1 MIYIYLVIIE
11 NFDRKHVRCR
21 FRLLRHVEEC
31 TLGLN
36 IVLSVSSAPA
46 RLLTMSETFAVE
58 LKSVVKRYSEIL
70 AVDNVDLTIKT
81 GEIFGLLG
89 PNGSGKSTT
98 LKMLLGLV
106 QPDSGSVN
114 VLGVDVQKDPVAV
127 KQQVGYVPESPRL
140 YEFLTGIEYLDFI
153 GDIYGMQT
161 EEKKNRITEYLKALQ
176 LEGREGDM
184 INGYSEGMKQ
194 KIALI
199 SAFLHKPKLL
209 ILDEPL
215 NALDPRSAR
224 IVKDFLHKLKMQG
237 VTTIMSTHVLEIA
250 QAVCDRVGIMYQ
262 GRLLALGNMNEL
274 RQMSKLPDSGLEDI
288 FLKLTGTDDI
298 RAVVEELLK

>member
-1 MIYIYLVIIE
+1 
-11 NFDRKHVRCR
+11 
-21 FRLLRHVEEC
+21 
-31 TLGLN
+31 
-36 IVLSVSSAPA
+36 
-46 RLLTMSETFAVE
+46 MSDAFSVE
-58 LKSVVKRYSEIL
+58 LKAVSKRYNEIL
-70 AVDNVDLTIKT
+70 AVDHVDLAIKT

-106 QPDSGSVN
+106 QPDSGTIN
-114 VLGVDVQKDPVAV
+114 VLGLDVQKNPVAV

-161 EEKKNRITEYLKALQ
+161 AEKKSRITEYLKALQ

-184 INGYSEGMKQ
+184 INSYSDGMKQ

-215 NALDPRSAR
+215 NALDARSAR
-224 IVKDFLHKLKMQG
+224 IIKDSLHELKMQG

-250 QAVCDRVGIMYQ
+250 QALCDRIAIMYQ
-262 GRLLALGNMNEL
+262 GKLLALGNMAEL
-274 RQMSKLPDSGLEDI
+274 RQMAQTARLRFRRYLLETNGHGRH
-288 FLKLTGTDDI
+288 KSRG
-298 RAVVEELLK
+298 

>member
-1 MIYIYLVIIE
+1 MF
-11 NFDRKHVRCR
+11 NS
-21 FRLLRHVEEC
+21 
-31 TLGLN
+31 T
-36 IVLSVSSAPA
+36 S
-46 RLLTMSETFAVE
+46 AVE
-58 LKSVVKRYSEIL
+58 LKSVVKRYSTL
-70 AVDNVDLTIKT
+70 VAVDNLDLTISS

-106 QPDSGSVN
+106 QPDSGSVS
-114 VLGVDVQKDPVAV
+114 VLGMDVKKNPVAV
-127 KQQVGYVPESPRL
+127 KQAVGYAPESPRL

-153 GDIYGMQT
+153 GDVYGVPT
-161 EEKKNRITEYLKALQ
+161 DDKKNRINEYLKALQ

-184 INGYSEGMKQ
+184 ISSYSEGMKR

-199 SAFLHKPKLL
+199 SAFLNKPKLL

-215 NALDPRSAR
+215 NGLDPRAAR
-224 IVKDFLHKLKMQG
+224 IVKDFLHELKAQG

-250 QAVCDRVGIMYQ
+250 QALCDRIGIMYQ
-262 GRLLALGNMNEL
+262 GKLLALGNIEEL
-274 RQMSKLPDSGLEDI
+274 RRMSKLPNSGLEDI

-298 RAVVEELLK
+298 RAVVEELIR

>member
-1 MIYIYLVIIE
+1 
-11 NFDRKHVRCR
+11 
-21 FRLLRHVEEC
+21 
-31 TLGLN
+31 
-36 IVLSVSSAPA
+36 
-46 RLLTMSETFAVE
+46 LLTTNGAVSVE
-58 LKSVVKRYSEIL
+58 LRSIVKRYNEIL
-70 AVDNVDLTIKT
+70 AVDQVNLTINK

-98 LKMLLGLV
+98 LKMLIGLV
-106 QPDSGSVN
+106 QADSGSVN

-127 KQQVGYVPESPRL
+127 KKQVGYVPESPRL

-153 GDIYGMQT
+153 GDIYSMQT
-161 EEKKNRITEYLKALQ
+161 EEKKTRINEYLKALQ

-184 INGYSEGMKQ
+184 ITGYSDGMKQ

-215 NALDPRSAR
+215 SALDPRSAR
-224 IVKDFLHKLKMQG
+224 IVKDFLHQLKMQG

-250 QAVCDRVGIMYQ
+250 QAVCDRIGIMYQ
-262 GRLLALGNMNEL
+262 GKILALGDMQEL
-274 RQMSKLPDSGLEDI
+274 RQMAKLPDSGLEEI

-298 RAVVEELLK
+298 RAVVEELAK

>member
-1 MIYIYLVIIE
+1 M
-11 NFDRKHVRCR
+11 D
-21 FRLLRHVEEC
+21 
-31 TLGLN
+31 
-36 IVLSVSSAPA
+36 SAY
-46 RLLTMSETFAVE
+46 AVE
-58 LKSVVKRYSEIL
+58 LKGVVKRYNEIL
-70 AVDNVDLTIKT
+70 AVNQVDLSIKT

-98 LKMLLGLV
+98 MKMLLGLV
-106 QPDSGSVN
+106 QPDAGSVS
-114 VLGVDVQKDPVAV
+114 VLGADVQTDPVGV
-127 KQQVGYVPESPRL
+127 KQKVGYVPEAPRL

-161 EEKKNRITEYLKALQ
+161 SEKKNRINEYLKALQ

-184 INGYSEGMKQ
+184 ITSYSEGMKQ

-224 IVKDFLHKLKMQG
+224 IIKDFLQELKTQDI
-237 VTTIMSTHVLEIA
+237 TTIISTHVLEIA
-250 QAVCDRVGIMYQ
+250 QAMCDRVGIMYQ
-262 GRLLALGNMNEL
+262 GKLLALGNMDEL
-274 RQMSKLPDSGLEDI
+274 RQMAKLPDSGLEDI
-288 FLKLTGTDDI
+288 FLKLTGTGDI

>member
-1 MIYIYLVIIE
+1 
-11 NFDRKHVRCR
+11 
-21 FRLLRHVEEC
+21 
-31 TLGLN
+31 
-36 IVLSVSSAPA
+36 
-46 RLLTMSETFAVE
+46 LTTNGAVAVE
-58 LKSVVKRYSEIL
+58 LKGVVKRYHEIL
-70 AVDNVDLTIKT
+70 AVDDVDLTIKT

-106 QPDSGSVN
+106 QPDSGAVN
-114 VLGVDVQKDPVAV
+114 VLGIDVQKDPVAV
-127 KQQVGYVPESPRL
+127 KQLVGYVPESPRL

-153 GDIYGMQT
+153 GDIYSMQT

-184 INGYSEGMKQ
+184 ITGYSDGMKQ

-199 SAFLHKPKLL
+199 SAFLHRPKLL

-215 NALDPRSAR
+215 SALDPRSAR
-224 IVKDFLHKLKMQG
+224 IVKDFLQKLKAQG

-250 QAVCDRVGIMYQ
+250 QAVCDRIGIMYQ
-262 GRLLALGNMNEL
+262 GKLLALGNMKEL
-274 RQMSKLPDSGLEDI
+274 RQLSKLPDSGLEEI
-288 FLKLTGTDDI
+288 FLKLTGTGDT
-298 RAVVEELLK
+298 RAIVEELLK

>member
-1 MIYIYLVIIE
+1 M
-11 NFDRKHVRCR
+11 N
-21 FRLLRHVEEC
+21 
-31 TLGLN
+31 
-36 IVLSVSSAPA
+36 
-46 RLLTMSETFAVE
+46 SEYAVE

-70 AVDNVDLTIKT
+70 AVDNVDLSIKT

-114 VLGVDVQKDPVAV
+114 VLGVDVRKDPVAV

-153 GDIYGMQT
+153 GDIYSMQT

-184 INGYSEGMKQ
+184 ITGYSDGMKQ

-199 SAFLHKPKLL
+199 SAFLHRPKLL

-215 NALDPRSAR
+215 SALDPRSAR
-224 IVKDFLHKLKMQG
+224 IVKDFLQKLKAQG

-250 QAVCDRVGIMYQ
+250 QAVCDRIGIMYQ
-262 GRLLALGNMNEL
+262 GKLLALGNMKEL
-274 RQMSKLPDSGLEDI
+274 RQLSKLPDSGLEDI
-288 FLKLTGTDDI
+288 FLKLTGTGDT
-298 RAVVEELLK
+298 RAIVEELLK